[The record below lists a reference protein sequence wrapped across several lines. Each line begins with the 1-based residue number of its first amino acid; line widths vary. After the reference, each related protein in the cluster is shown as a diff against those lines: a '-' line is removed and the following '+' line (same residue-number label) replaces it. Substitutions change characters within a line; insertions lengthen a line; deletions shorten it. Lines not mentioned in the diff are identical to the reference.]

1 MAKNSLWSLGP
12 PCSKIPHLPCR
23 STNSEGI
30 SLEKWASAEDLTLL
44 FDPKQPHTFN
54 SARWN
59 TTSNPDLAFTKLEG
73 ALPQRLILDPFPKTH
88 QRPEMSGLWNF
99 SVRVQSWSDKI
110 KSDPV
115 LICKI
120 FENHPSDPVLIRQ
133 GKIMYFYFASWG
145 KRTTGAIWLLAK
157 YDWLKAK

>member
-1 MAKNSLWSLGP
+1 MVIGPTLFKDPTSPLPINQLG
-12 PCSKIPHLPCR
+12 
-23 STNSEGI
+23 GI

-88 QRPEMSGLWNF
+88 QRPEMSGL
-99 SVRVQSWSDKI
+99 
-110 KSDPV
+110 
-115 LICKI
+115 
-120 FENHPSDPVLIRQ
+120 
-133 GKIMYFYFASWG
+133 
-145 KRTTGAIWLLAK
+145 
-157 YDWLKAK
+157 